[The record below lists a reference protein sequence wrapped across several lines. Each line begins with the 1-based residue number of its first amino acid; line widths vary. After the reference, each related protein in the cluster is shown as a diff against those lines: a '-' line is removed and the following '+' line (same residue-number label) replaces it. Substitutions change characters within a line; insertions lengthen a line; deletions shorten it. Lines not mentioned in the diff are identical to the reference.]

1 MYKNEWWKKS
11 IIYQIYPKSFQDS
24 NVDGMG
30 DLQGIIHRLPYL
42 KQLGVDVIWL
52 SPCYKSPMDDG
63 GYDISDFYAID
74 PMFGTM
80 ADMDE
85 LIEKAKNYGIKIL
98 MDLVINHTS
107 DEHAWFEE
115 ALRNPHSKYRDF
127 YIFRKGINGQPP
139 NNWRSYFGGSAW
151 EKVPNEEDI
160 YYLHAFSKKQ
170 PDLNW
175 ENDEMRENI
184 IKMINWWLEKGLGGF
199 RIDAI
204 LNLKKP
210 ENFYEIYPV
219 DGNDGYSFIG
229 NQILNR
235 PGILDW
241 LQEIDKRCFRKYNAF
256 TVSEAD
262 VSDEE
267 LEDYVGD
274 NGVFR
279 TTFDFSYADI
289 DTPPTGEWY
298 LQHEWTVPELRENIF
313 NHQLKAQKIGWG
325 VEYLENHDQPRSINK
340 YIPEEHR
347 NEISKKMLATLYMML
362 HGTPFIYQGQEIGM
376 ENIRMSSMD
385 DYDDIATH
393 EIYKRALLAGIS
405 KKEAFESMFNRSR
418 DNSRTP
424 MQWNSKKNAGFSE
437 AENTWLLTNSNY
449 KKINVTDQEKKEN
462 SVLNFY
468 KKLINLRKESNKYS
482 EVVVFGQFVPIDYM
496 EENLIAY
503 KRILGNK
510 EILVLVNFSSEDLT
524 IELDEKFN
532 TIILDNYERTRIN
545 HGKLSLKAYQSIV
558 LANYI

>member
-24 NVDGMG
+24 NADGMG

-115 ALRNPHSKYRDF
+115 ALRDPHSKYRDF

-184 IKMINWWLEKGLGGF
+184 IKMINWWLAKGLGGF

-235 PGILDW
+235 TGILDW

-449 KKINVTDQEKKEN
+449 KKINVTEQEKKEN

-510 EILVLVNFSSEDLT
+510 EIFVLVNFSSEDLT

-532 TIILDNYERTRIN
+532 TIILDNYVRTKIN

>member
-241 LQEIDKRCFRKYNAF
+241 LQEIDKRCFRKHNAF

-267 LEDYVGD
+267 LEDYVGN